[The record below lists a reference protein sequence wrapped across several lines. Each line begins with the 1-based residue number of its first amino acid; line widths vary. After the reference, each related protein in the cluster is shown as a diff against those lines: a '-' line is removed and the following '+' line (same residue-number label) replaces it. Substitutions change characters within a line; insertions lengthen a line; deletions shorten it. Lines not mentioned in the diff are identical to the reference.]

1 MDYQQIGTE
10 IKVAVE
16 QRELENEINGLWE
29 KIKKASELIFLLREE
44 NQQLK
49 EKNNELEKKLQ
60 ELIEKLST
68 KEQELGKIKAEYS
81 RLVNTSVDDNFTP
94 QEKEALRKRITEL
107 IAKINSHL

>member
-49 EKNNELEKKLQ
+49 EKNSELENKLK
-60 ELIEKLST
+60 ELTEKLTS
-68 KEQELGKIKAEYS
+68 KEQELGKIKSEYA
-81 RLVNTSVDDNFTP
+81 RIVNTAVGDSFTP

>member
-49 EKNNELEKKLQ
+49 EKNSELDRKFQ
-60 ELIEKLST
+60 EIVEKLAL
-68 KEQELGKIKAEYS
+68 KEQELGKIKSEYS
-81 RLVNTSVDDNFTP
+81 RLINTAVGDSFTP

-107 IAKINSHL
+107 IAKINSHI

>member
-10 IKVAVE
+10 IKNTVE
-16 QRELENEINGLWE
+16 QRELENEINTLWE
-29 KIKKASELIFLLREE
+29 KIKKASELIFFLREE

-49 EKNNELEKKLQ
+49 EKNNELEKKVQ
-60 ELIEKLST
+60 ELLEKLAT
-68 KEQELGKIKAEYS
+68 KEQELGKIKSEYS
-81 RLVNTSVDDNFTP
+81 RLINTTVGENFTP

>member
-1 MDYQQIGTE
+1 MDYQQTGAE

-16 QRELENEINGLWE
+16 QKELEAEINNLWD

-49 EKNNELEKKLQ
+49 EQNSSLVQKLEELK
-60 ELIEKLST
+60 EKLT
-68 KEQELGKIKAEYS
+68 NKEQEIGKIKAEYARVMNS
-81 RLVNTSVDDNFTP
+81 AAGDVFTP
-94 QEKEALRKRITEL
+94 QEKEALRKRIHEL